1 MSSQLGQTRP
11 SILSFKLL
19 RTLIDIGMVTDKNN
33 NTHPVPGIAQALGL
47 RQIVS

>member
-19 RTLIDIGMVTDKNN
+19 RTLIDIGMVTSKNN
-33 NTHPVPGIAQALGL
+33 MHPVPGIAQALEL